1 MEREWAVKMQGENAL
16 ISLQK
21 YNPTKTQTQIFI
33 HLIKAGACSVGGLSK
48 SLKTKS
54 NIGYNTIAACNL
66 ME

>member
-1 MEREWAVKMQGENAL
+1 MQGENAL
-16 ISLQK
+16 ILLQK

-54 NIGYNTIAACNL
+54 NAITRLLHAT
-66 ME
+66 